1 MTSEQEF
8 QPQGMVS
15 QGMVSQGMVSQGMV
29 LGLLG
34 DERVSSALQTAI
46 RFVPD
51 AVKMVYAAIRD
62 PRVPRRAKLE
72 AAACLGLLAVPLEAI
87 PLVGELELA
96 AVLTLAMG
104 RLVSGA
110 GEDLLREHWDGS
122 EAGFK
127 AFLLLA
133 NVGFRP
139 RKALR
144 HFALSRVASA
154 SRK

>member
-1 MTSEQEF
+1 MNAQQHLKKIAGE
-8 QPQGMVS
+8 
-15 QGMVSQGMVSQGMV
+15 
-29 LGLLG
+29 
-34 DERVSSALQTAI
+34 ERVTDALQGAI

-51 AVKMVYAAIRD
+51 ALKMVYAAMRD
-62 PRVPRRAKLE
+62 PRVPKRAKLE
-72 AAACLGLLAVPLEAI
+72 AAACLGLLAVPLEALPI
-87 PLVGELELA
+87 VGELEIA

-110 GEDLLREHWDGS
+110 GEELLREHWQGTD
-122 EAGFK
+122 AGFK

-144 HFALSRVASA
+144 HFALSRVASK
-154 SRK
+154 RHP

>member
-1 MTSEQEF
+1 MTREQAMPTSNGVADEPHSRAML
-8 QPQGMVS
+8 Q
-15 QGMVSQGMVSQGMV
+15 
-29 LGLLG
+29 GLLG
-34 DERVSSALQTAI
+34 DERVASTLQTAI

-51 AVKMVYAAIRD
+51 ATRMIYAAIRD

-87 PLVGELELA
+87 PLVGELEVA

-110 GEDLLREHWDGS
+110 GEDLLREHWHGND
-122 EAGFK
+122 AGFK

-144 HFALSRVASA
+144 HFALSRIASPR
-154 SRK
+154 RK